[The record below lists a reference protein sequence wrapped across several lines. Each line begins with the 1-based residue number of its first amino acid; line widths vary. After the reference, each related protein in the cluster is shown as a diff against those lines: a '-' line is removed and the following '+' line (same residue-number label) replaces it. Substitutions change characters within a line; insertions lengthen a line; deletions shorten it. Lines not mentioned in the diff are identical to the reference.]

1 MIFNQQSTPRVRDK
15 QYVDQFFKNMTETM
29 KAWLKLINLL
39 RKMEE
44 DTFFYCEDGRA
55 HKLRTHLTAN

>member
-1 MIFNQQSTPRVRDK
+1 MIFKQQSTPRVRDK
-15 QYVDQFFKNMTETM
+15 QHVDQFFKNMTETM

-44 DTFFYCEDGRA
+44 DTFFHGEDGRA